1 MNIPLNIDWQQILL
15 HLFNFAI
22 LAGGLYF
29 LLYKPVKNFMNK
41 RMEWYQQQ
49 EEEAAAKLAKAG
61 EMEQEYKERLEAV
74 EQEIIQKKSQ
84 AAKEAEKLM
93 ENRLED
99 ARKQEEQ
106 ILAEAK
112 KAAEQEKK
120 KALQESREELVE
132 LAAQMAEK
140 LLHGEEVSHE
150 QS

>member
-15 HLFNFAI
+15 HLFNFVI

-29 LLYKPVKNFMNK
+29 LLYRPVKTFMDK
-41 RMEWYQQQ
+41 RMEQYRKQ
-49 EEEAAAKLAKAG
+49 EEEAALKVANANA
-61 EMEQEYKERLEAV
+61 MEKEYKERLEAV
-74 EQEIIQKKSQ
+74 EQEIAQKKSQ
-84 AAKEAEKLM
+84 AAKEAEKLAQ
-93 ENRLED
+93 NRLED

-106 ILAEAK
+106 ILAEARS
-112 KAAEQEKK
+112 AAEQEKK

-140 LLHGEEVSHE
+140 VLHGEEVSHE